1 MHVLV
6 FFGLLGARWCP
17 GFSRFPLQ
25 KSPKGYTPA
34 REIQRRI
41 PRCTELEEELGH
53 ALHEEELGHAL
64 HHTRDRRTLANRLTA
79 EGA

>member
-17 GFSRFPLQ
+17 RFSRFPLQ

-53 ALHEEELGHAL
+53 ALH
-64 HHTRDRRTLANRLTA
+64 HTRDRRTLANRLTA